1 MSTDDMGERT
11 QRPTERRRREARARG
26 EVARS
31 SDLVTALVLLSA
43 TIGLWWLGPGLGSE
57 LAGMMRSG
65 ITSPPTFIDQ
75 QMVVENSVHVAK
87 RLGIVLLPILF
98 LIVSVAAAASL
109 VQTGFLWVP
118 TAVLPQA
125 ERLDLSRGIGRWWS
139 MSTWFGLFLS
149 VIKLLVLSGALLT
162 YARMRLISADPLVT
176 GPPSVIYAIATTL
189 IGELAVVLSLSLVV
203 LAAVDYGYQF
213 WQAEHRLM
221 MTIEELRREQLE
233 DETNP
238 NLKRRRRE
246 MAATEASRKSDGPQ
260 PI

>member
-1 MSTDDMGERT
+1 MSTDEIGERT

-43 TIGLWWLGPGLGSE
+43 TLGLWWLGPALGSE
-57 LAGMMRSG
+57 LAGMMRSA
-65 ITSPPTFIDQ
+65 ITSPSTSIDQ
-75 QMVVENSVHVAK
+75 QIAVENSAHVAK
-87 RLGIVLLPILF
+87 RLGVVLLPILL
-98 LIVSVAAAASL
+98 LIASVAAAASL
-109 VQTGFLWVP
+109 VQTGFLWIP

-139 MSTWFGLFLS
+139 MSTWFGLLLS
-149 VIKLLVLSGALLT
+149 VIKLLVLSGVLLT
-162 YARMRLISADPLVT
+162 YARMRLTSADALVT

-189 IGELAVVLSLSLVV
+189 IGELALVLSLSLVV
-203 LAAVDYGYQF
+203 LAAADYGYQF
-213 WQAEHRLM
+213 WQAERRLK
-221 MTIEELRREQLE
+221 MTIEELRREQRE
-233 DETNP
+233 DEANP

-246 MAATEASRKSDGPQ
+246 MAASEASRQLDGPQ